1 MRQIQFNFSHSP
13 LIASNYRTMFVPI
26 YTMNM
31 KYSKRGSEYDILFRE
46 SIRLFENIGK
56 ETKKLISYLFFV
68 RRGKEQM
75 NLCIRKLE

>member
-31 KYSKRGSEYDILFRE
+31 KYSKRESEYDILFRE

-56 ETKKLISYLFFV
+56 ETKKAHLLFVFC
-68 RRGKEQM
+68 KEG
-75 NLCIRKLE
+75 